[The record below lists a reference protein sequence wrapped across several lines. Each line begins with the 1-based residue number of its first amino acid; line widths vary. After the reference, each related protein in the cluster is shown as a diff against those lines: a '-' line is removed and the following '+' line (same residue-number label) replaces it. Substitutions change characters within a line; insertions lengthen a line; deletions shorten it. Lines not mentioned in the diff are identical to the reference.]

1 MSSIGLG
8 EILLIL
14 VVTVIVL
21 GPKQLPR
28 ALQKF
33 NYFIK
38 RIKQIK
44 TAVLR
49 ELNHE

>member
-14 VVTVIVL
+14 VVAIIVL

-28 ALQKF
+28 ALQHI
-33 NYFIK
+33 NHFIK
-38 RIKQIK
+38 RIKKIK
-44 TAVLR
+44 AAVAR

>member
-8 EILLIL
+8 ELLLIL

-28 ALQKF
+28 ALQKM

-44 TAVLR
+44 TAVMR

>member
-1 MSSIGLG
+1 MSGIGLG
-8 EILLIL
+8 ELFMIF

-21 GPKQLPR
+21 GPKRLPH
-28 ALQKF
+28 ALQYF
-33 NYFIK
+33 NRFIK

-44 TAVLR
+44 TAIVR